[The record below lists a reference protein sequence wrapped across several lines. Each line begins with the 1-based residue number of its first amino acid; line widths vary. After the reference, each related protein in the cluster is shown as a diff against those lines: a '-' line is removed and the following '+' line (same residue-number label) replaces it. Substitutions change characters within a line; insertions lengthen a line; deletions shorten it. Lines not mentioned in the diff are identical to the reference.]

1 MLTRRKIIWKW
12 MALPKDKAQSEEYMQ
27 RIANAFFSSVT
38 MYRRRFRLIRPLG
51 EGIGSLPSSRPMRN
65 SAELYR
71 APPTHMRVATMFS
84 VERTQSPSKEYV
96 QCYGR
101 P

>member
-1 MLTRRKIIWKW
+1 MLTRRKIIWEW
-12 MALPKDKAQSEEYMQ
+12 MALPKDKAQIRRIHAEDRQCLLLQ
-27 RIANAFFSSVT
+27 RNNV
-38 MYRRRFRLIRPLG
+38 RRRVRLIRPLG

-71 APPTHMRVATMFS
+71 APPTHMRVCDDVFG
-84 VERTQSPSKEYV
+84 RTDAVPSKEYV